1 LIDEGDA
8 GIVGSILVE
17 DQDAPGGVDLG
28 PDAPWKNAATK
39 EKEATD
45 QGSSVSFAVLRHPRQ
60 ELA

>member
-1 LIDEGDA
+1 MIDEGNR
-8 GIVGSILVE
+8 GIVCANLVE
-17 DQDAPGGVDLG
+17 NKDAPGGVDLG